1 MRQVRIELGLVTR
14 TPSVLETIPEAVVK
28 KALARHQRGDWGC
41 LDPKDKAANNRAVK
55 SGERLLSEYRAP
67 DGTKFW
73 ILTEADRSLTTV
85 MLPTDY

>member
-1 MRQVRIELGLVTR
+1 MRRVTVELGQVKR
-14 TPSVLETIPEAVVK
+14 TPSVLETIPEAVIL

-41 LDPKDKAANNRAVK
+41 LCPEDRASNNRAVR
-55 SGERLLSEYRAP
+55 SGDRLLSEYRTP

-73 ILTEADRSLTTV
+73 VVTEADRSLTTV

>member
-1 MRQVRIELGLVTR
+1 MQVTIKLGNVFT
-14 TPSVLETIPEAVVK
+14 TPGALEKIPKSAVYA
-28 KALARHQRGDWGC
+28 ALARHRHGDWGC

-73 ILTEADRSLTTV
+73 IVRILFLLV
-85 MLPTDY
+85 VC